1 VLAAD
6 PGESREIAGTGD
18 EGVRLRDAPSR
29 DGAILLVVPEG
40 ATVTLL
46 GASRQGDGLEWSPVS
61 YRQTSGWVAA
71 SYLRNPGVVAAQ
83 TTAAAPASDRTPSVG
98 GLTIGGQAVV
108 TGTGGASLRIRA
120 DASLD
125 APVLGY
131 APFGATVA
139 IIDGPRGEWYGIR
152 HAGLE
157 GWASGR
163 FLAAAGG
170 GTVAQPTAQP
180 TPSRAPA
187 STVPASTAPAT
198 GTTSGAG
205 SALATAALKHLG
217 VPYAWGGATPAGW
230 DCSGFVYYIVRQV
243 TGRTLPRTTQA
254 QWGVGTP
261 VAREALQAGDLVF
274 FQNTYEP
281 GITHVGFALGDGR
294 FVHASAPGV
303 GTIISS
309 LADPYY
315 AAHYAGARRV

>member
-1 VLAAD
+1 MSDA
-6 PGESREIAGTGD
+6 PE
-18 EGVRLRDAPSR
+18 RDAP
-29 DGAILLVVPEG
+29 DGTLRGALARLADALLGLARTRLELATVEYAEERRRVATEVALLLGGVGCVLFALLFAAGGIVAVFWDSYRIPAIVGVVVFFAVEG
-40 ATVTLL
+40 AVLFWRR
-46 GASRQGDGLEWSPVS
+46 AEI
-61 YRQTSGWVAA
+61 AH
-71 SYLRNPGVVAAQ
+71 
-83 TTAAAPASDRTPSVG
+83 TAPT
-98 GLTIGGQAVV
+98 
-108 TGTGGASLRIRA
+108 
-120 DASLD
+120 
-125 APVLGY
+125 
-131 APFGATVA
+131 PFGATVA

-180 TPSRAPA
+180 TPSRAPV
-187 STVPASTAPAT
+187 STAPASTAPAT

-205 SALATAALKHLG
+205 SALATAALKYLG

-261 VAREALQAGDLVF
+261 VTREALQAGDLVF